1 MTRGSVKRLFF
12 ILALACFACIP
23 SFCRPA
29 FAQNAAP
36 KAAPSVDDP
45 ASREDVSKLL
55 ETMRSHDLMQKMMA
69 IQAQTVEQA
78 IHDQL
83 KDKGSVPT
91 DFDAQ
96 MRKNIDGM
104 LKNMPVDDVVEAMI
118 PAYQKHFT
126 HGDIEAM
133 NAFYASPVGQKVV
146 EELPAVTQEGMQA
159 ALPIL
164 TKYMQVWEE
173 RMKRDMQSAPKSS
186 APKGQS

>member
-1 MTRGSVKRLFF
+1 MKRGPMKRLFF
-12 ILALACFACIP
+12 TLTFACLAF
-23 SFCRPA
+23 SLLSRSA
-29 FAQNAAP
+29 FAQAAAPNAAP
-36 KAAPSVDDP
+36 GADDP

-55 ETMRSHDLMQKMMA
+55 DTMRSHDLMQKMMA
-69 IQAQTVEQA
+69 IQAQNVEQA

-83 KDKGSVPT
+83 KDKGAVPS

-96 MRKNIDGM
+96 MKKSIDGM
-104 LKNMPVDDVVEAMI
+104 LKNMPVDDVVQAMI

-133 NAFYASPVGQKVV
+133 SAFYASPVGQKVV

-159 ALPIL
+159 AMPIL
-164 TKYMQVWEE
+164 TKYMQVWED
-173 RMKRDMQSAPKSS
+173 RMKHDMQSSPKTS